1 MAKPYVELY
10 GVRVSSMGMQDTV
23 NYLAEA
29 IRSRQPNQVITVN
42 PIMIM
47 SGLEDPSY
55 MRVMQEAELLVPDGT
70 GVVWAASFIG
80 KPVKERVTG
89 IELIHE
95 LMDRGQREGWR
106 VYLLGTT
113 ADTIRAATDRLQER
127 YPNIH
132 IVGVRD
138 GYFGDEEDDRVI
150 EEIVK
155 AEPDILL
162 VGRAANNQEP
172 WIGKYK
178 HRLNIPVMMGVGGSF
193 DVISGKLKRAPK
205 IVQRLG
211 LEWLF
216 RLIQEPYRYKRML
229 ILPKFA
235 LKVIRDKEKLKKV

>member
-10 GVRVSSMGMQDTV
+10 GVHVSSMTMKDTV
-23 NYLAEA
+23 DYLADA
-29 IRSRQPNQVITVN
+29 IRTRLANHVITVN

-47 SGLEDPSY
+47 TGLEDPSY
-55 MRVMQEAELLVPDGT
+55 MQVMQKAELLVPDGT
-70 GVVWAASFIG
+70 GVVWAASYIG

-89 IELIHE
+89 IELINE

-113 ADTIRAATDRLQER
+113 SDTIRTAADRIQER

-138 GYFGDEEDDRVI
+138 GYFGEAEDAQVI

-162 VGRAANNQEP
+162 VGRASNNQEP

-178 HRLNIPVMMGVGGSF
+178 HQLNIPVMMGVGGSF

-205 IVQRLG
+205 LVQRLG
-211 LEWLF
+211 FEWLF

-229 ILPKFA
+229 ILPKFV
-235 LKVIRDKEKLKKV
+235 LKVIRDKEKLK